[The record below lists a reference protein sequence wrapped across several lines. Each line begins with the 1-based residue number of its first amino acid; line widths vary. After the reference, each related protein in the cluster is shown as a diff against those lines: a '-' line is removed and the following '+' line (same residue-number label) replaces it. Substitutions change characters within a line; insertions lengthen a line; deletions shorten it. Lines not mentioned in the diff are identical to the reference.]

1 VRIHAIIV
9 SFVAGAAAVVVLAPP
24 AKADDN
30 VTYEVV
36 SDSVPAANIEYF
48 DHSERRVI
56 NGASLPWRANATV
69 VDAHSPST
77 EGAEIRADW
86 RGDVPASPLPPGRPI
101 GYWVTVRILFK
112 GKVICQSTLDLGDAA
127 CYGHTAFNS

>member
-1 VRIHAIIV
+1 MRIHTVIV
-9 SFVAGAAAVVVLAPP
+9 SVVADAAAVMLAP
-24 AKADDN
+24 AANADDN

-56 NGASLPWRANATV
+56 NGATLPWRANAIV

-77 EGAEIRADW
+77 EGAEVRADW
-86 RGDVPASPLPPGRPI
+86 RGYVSGSPLPPGRPI
-101 GYWVTVRILFK
+101 GSWVTARIVLN
-112 GKVICQSTLDLGDAA
+112 GKVICQTTLDVGDAA
-127 CYGHTAFNS
+127 CYGNTAFHT